1 MGMAEESDLERT
13 EPASARRLEQAREE
27 GQVPHSREL
36 GAFLIL
42 IAAAGAFWLMGGWF
56 VQRVAAMFRRGLTLD
71 QKLVHEPDQMLVRFS
86 DLSYDVLLTF
96 SPLLVLLMVAA
107 AASPFFLNAFNYSP
121 KALVPNF
128 TRLDPIKGLQ
138 RLFSVSGLIEMV
150 KAIAKALLVGG
161 MAAWVIWS
169 ERHDLITLLAQP
181 VEVGLVSAGH
191 LAAFSFLAFVAVML
205 IIVAIDVPFQLWH
218 YHDKLKM
225 TREELKQEAKE
236 MEGDPH
242 VKGRIRSLQREAARR
257 RMMAAVPQADVIV
270 TNPTHFAVALAYKN
284 GMGAP
289 RVVAKG
295 MGEVARRIRELGAE
309 HGVPM
314 LEAPPLARALHRHVD
329 LDREIPGTLYAAVAE
344 ALAWVY
350 QLTAWRQ
357 SGGQYPVPP
366 RDLQVPPEM
375 VPEAVQ
381 ESLPEMVNG

>member
-1 MGMAEESDLERT
+1 MAEESDLEKT

-56 VQRVAAMFRRGLTLD
+56 AQRIAAMVRRGLTLD
-71 QKLVHEPDQMLVRFS
+71 QKLVQEPDQMLVRFS
-86 DLSYDVLLTF
+86 DLSLDALITF
-96 SPLLVLLMVAA
+96 SPLLALLMVAA
-107 AASPFFLNAFNYSP
+107 AASPFFLNAFNFSP
-121 KALVPNF
+121 KALVPNLS
-128 TRLDPIKGLQ
+128 RLDPIKGLQ
-138 RLFSVSGLIEMV
+138 RLFSVTGLVDML

-169 ERHDLITLLAQP
+169 ERNDLISLLTQP
-181 VEVGLVSAGH
+181 IEVGLVSASH
-191 LAAFSFLAFVAVML
+191 LAAFSFLAVVAVML
-205 IIVAIDVPFQLWH
+205 LIVAIDVPFQLWH

-225 TREELKQEAKE
+225 TREEVRQEGKE

-242 VKGRIRSLQREAARR
+242 VKGRIRALQREAARR

-270 TNPTHFAVALAYKN
+270 TNPTHFAVALAYKS

-289 RVVAKG
+289 KVVAKG

-309 HGVPM
+309 HGVPL
-314 LEAPPLARALHRHVD
+314 LEAPPLARSLHRHVD
-329 LDREIPGTLYAAVAE
+329 LDREIPGALYAAVAE

-350 QLTAWRQ
+350 QLSTWRQ

-366 RDLQVPPEM
+366 RELVVPAEL
-375 VPEAVQ
+375 AVA
-381 ESLPEMVNG
+381 EVVNG

>member
-1 MGMAEESDLERT
+1 MAEESDLEKT

-42 IAAAGAFWLMGGWF
+42 IVAAAAFWLMGGWF
-56 VQRVAAMFRRGLTLD
+56 SQRVAAMFRRGLTLD
-71 QKLVHEPDQMLVRFS
+71 HKLAHEPEQMLVRFS
-86 DLSYDVLLTF
+86 DLSLDVLVTF
-96 SPLLVLLMVAA
+96 SPLLGLLMVAA
-107 AASPFFLNAFNYSP
+107 VASPFFLNAFNFSP
-121 KALVPNF
+121 KALAPKLS
-128 TRLDPIKGLQ
+128 RLDPIKGLQ
-138 RLFSVSGLIEMV
+138 RLFSMNGLVEML
-150 KAIAKALLVGG
+150 KAVAKALLLGG

-169 ERHDLITLLAQP
+169 ERNELIALLAQP
-181 VEVGLVSAGH
+181 IEVGLVSASH
-191 LAAFSFLAFVAVML
+191 LAAFSFLAIVAVML
-205 IIVAIDVPFQLWH
+205 IIVAVDVPFQLWH

-225 TREELKQEAKE
+225 TREELRQEAKE

-270 TNPTHFAVALAYKN
+270 TNPTHFAVALAYKS

-289 RVVAKG
+289 KVVAKG

-309 HGVPM
+309 HGVPL

-350 QLTAWRQ
+350 QLSTWRQ

-366 RDLQVPPEM
+366 RNLEIPQDL
-375 VPEAVQ
+375 AV
-381 ESLPEMVNG
+381 PEMVNG